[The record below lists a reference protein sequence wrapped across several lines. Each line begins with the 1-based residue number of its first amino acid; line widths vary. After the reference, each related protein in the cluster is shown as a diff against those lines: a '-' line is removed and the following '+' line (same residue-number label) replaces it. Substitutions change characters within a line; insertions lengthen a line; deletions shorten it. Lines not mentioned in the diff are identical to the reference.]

1 MLPKTSKYVKSYDR
15 QTKWMYFLVED
26 DKLLEKSNTIWD
38 KVSVDIRK
46 EFLSE
51 PVYNKEVLKTKIKF
65 HGDEVIDFTVTKFK
79 KWTLI
84 TLV

>member
-1 MLPKTSKYVKSYDR
+1 MLPKTSKYVKRYDR

-26 DKLLEKSNTIWD
+26 DKSLEKYNTIWD

-65 HGDEVIDFTVTKFK
+65 HGDEVIDFTVTKFI